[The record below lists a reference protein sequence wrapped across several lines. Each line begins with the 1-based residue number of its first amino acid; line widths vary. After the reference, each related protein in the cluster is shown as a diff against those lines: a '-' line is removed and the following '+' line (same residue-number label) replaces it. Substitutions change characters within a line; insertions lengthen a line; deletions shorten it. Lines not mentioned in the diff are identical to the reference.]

1 MTLKSIIYVVIF
13 TLFAL
18 LQNGC
23 MLPAKIAT
31 DIEKASLGKQV
42 DQSKVVFRK
51 HIAALQAKGDPLG
64 DYYYALGNS
73 DGWIKEVQDPQ
84 AITALFEKAAA
95 KGSMDARILLALQE
109 ATSEPIPGRLD
120 YSKGPRENLVAWE
133 AGLTKLLPLL
143 QQQCYVQRLGM
154 GDGIL
159 SEARPQ
165 VFYYSIAYDIW
176 PTFRDGHSKYTKTGE
191 WITVVH
197 KNPERQQIWET
208 IDRQCKFPPQ
218 EMLDTKYSKRK

>member
-1 MTLKSIIYVVIF
+1 
-13 TLFAL
+13 
-18 LQNGC
+18 

-95 KGSMDARILLALQE
+95 KGSIDARILLALQE
-109 ATSEPIPGRLD
+109 AGNDSKPGQLD
-120 YSKGPRENLVAWE
+120 VNFAPNEELKGWE
-133 AGLTKLLPLL
+133 TGLTKLLPLL

-176 PTFRDGHSKYTKTGE
+176 PTFRDGYYRRNTDGTKTLLKDPSRPQFWG
-191 WITVVH
+191 
-197 KNPERQQIWET
+197 T
-208 IDRQCKFPPQ
+208 IVRHCKFPPQ